1 MITIHGT
8 WYDGNTS
15 LQRSAVLTVL
25 PTGAARVETADSDSP
40 LLEQHRL
47 TAKVS
52 DRLAHTPRMLTFPGG
67 ASFETP
73 DNAAVDALVKKFLKP
88 HWSLWVHLLESRM
101 RYVLTAGIL
110 VILVMAAAIKYGVPA
125 AAGAI
130 AARLPASAYSMAD
143 RQALKALDRI
153 AFKPSELPPDTET
166 RVRSSMQN
174 CVDAHDACG
183 ITLVF
188 KKGGPLGPNA
198 LALPGGTII
207 FTDELVEIAE
217 HDEELVSI
225 LAHEIGHV
233 VHRHGMRRMVQSSLL
248 SFAAMALTGDASGVS
263 EIFLG
268 LPVVLTELAY
278 SRKFENAADQY
289 ALDYLQSAGIPP
301 ARFAD
306 ILTRIDK
313 TSRQDAEKEKTSWTG
328 YLSTHPPTPERVKV
342 FLQENEPLAQEGP
355 PL

>member
-8 WYDGNTS
+8 WYDGSTS
-15 LQRSAVLTVL
+15 LQRPAVLTVL
-25 PTGAARVETADSDSP
+25 PTGAARVGTADSDSP

-47 TAKVS
+47 TARVS
-52 DRLAHTPRMLTFPGG
+52 DRLAHTPRVLTFPGG
-67 ASFETP
+67 ASFETQ
-73 DNAAVDALVKKFLKP
+73 DNVAVDTVVKTYLKP
-88 HWSLWVHLLESRM
+88 HWSLWVHLLESRL
-101 RYVLTAGIL
+101 RYVLPAVIL
-110 VILVMAAAIKYGVPA
+110 VILVMAATIRYGVPA
-125 AAGAI
+125 AADLI
-130 AARLPASAYSMAD
+130 ASHLPASAYSLAD

-153 AFKPSELPPDTET
+153 AFKPSELPPDTEA
-166 RVRSSMQN
+166 RVRGSMQD
-174 CVDAHDACG
+174 CVDAHGAYD

-207 FTDELVEIAE
+207 FTDELVEVAE
-217 HDEELVSI
+217 HDEELTAI
-225 LAHEIGHV
+225 LAHEVGHV

-248 SFAAMALTGDASGVS
+248 SFAAMVLTGDASGVS

-278 SRKFENAADQY
+278 SREFENTADQY
-289 ALDYLQSAGIPP
+289 ALDYLKSAGIPP

-313 TSRQDAEKEKTSWTG
+313 TSRHEAENGKTSWTG
-328 YLSTHPPTPERVKV
+328 YLSTHPPTPERVKM
-342 FLQENEPLAQEGP
+342 FLQENGPVAQEDA